1 MALKIIDKI
10 NVRKELK
17 VPGVAIRL
25 YVTGDFKLRI
35 NPDLIMRI
43 LEDYGIDT
51 GGNKIH
57 KIVFS
62 DNKEFFLNDAG
73 VNQLMVQE

>member
-1 MALKIIDKI
+1 MALKIIDRV

-17 VPGVAIRL
+17 VPGVAIRK

-43 LEDYGIDT
+43 LEDYGIDA
-51 GGNKIH
+51 GGDKVH
-57 KIVFS
+57 KIIFS
-62 DNKEFFLNDAG
+62 DNKEFFLTDAG
-73 VNQLMVQE
+73 VDQLVAV